1 MNDREKRLLIALGTA
16 LFAVVTLYGF
26 KTITAKKSAVEAEIR
41 GLETRLDGLIM
52 LDRTREAMMDDVT
65 WLEENQ
71 PEPKEGELAPSKL
84 ENLVTQAA
92 TQAGLSVNRP
102 KILPNIE
109 DVGFYDRARFQVSVS
124 GQETGLYRWLVQMH
138 SPKDFRAVTSIRL
151 SPNRED
157 DTKIDVVATIEEWF
171 TPKEAPEEQQP
182 EVTAE
187 GP

>member
-1 MNDREKRLLIALGTA
+1 MNTREKRLLIALGTA

-26 KTITAKKSAVEAEIR
+26 KWVTAKQDAITAEIR

-52 LDRTREAMMDDVT
+52 LDRTRESMMDDVD
-65 WLEENQ
+65 WLAKNQ
-71 PEPKEGELAPSKL
+71 PAPKEGELAPSQL

-109 DVGFYDRARFQVSVS
+109 DEGFYDRARFQVSVS
-124 GQETGLYRWLVQMH
+124 GMEDGLYSWLVQMH
-138 SPKDFRAVTSIRL
+138 SPKDFRAVTAIRY

-171 TPKEAPEEQQP
+171 TPAPTEELEAEPP
-182 EVTAE
+182 TE
-187 GP
+187 GA